1 MGYHCEEIL
10 PNPGI
15 LSRQSNKGG
24 SQVEYEGLIYKK
36 EDGIGIIT
44 LNRPEVL
51 NALNEATLTSID
63 SIVNDLKFDKE
74 TKVLIITGTGRG
86 FSSGAD
92 VSGTLAGLLEE
103 EAGLGMLIN
112 PTNIN
117 YTLNMRRLNQPVIAA
132 INGVTAG
139 MALGLVCAC
148 DIRIAAET
156 ASFSCAFVKRNLVP
170 DSGVTWFLPRTVGVG
185 KALELAMTGD
195 RVDAQEALRI
205 GMVNKVVPD
214 AELMPAAMDLAK
226 RLKANPPLAV
236 SWAKKLIYQSL
247 DMSLESAFDH
257 EIFLQA
263 SIVRTADFTEGVASF
278 LEKRQPKFIGR

>member
-1 MGYHCEEIL
+1 M
-10 PNPGI
+10 
-15 LSRQSNKGG
+15 
-24 SQVEYEGLIYKK
+24 EYEGLVYTK
-36 EDGIGIIT
+36 EDAIGIIT
-44 LNRPEVL
+44 LNRPKVL
-51 NALNEATLTSID
+51 NALNEATLASID
-63 SIVNDLKFDKE
+63 SIVNDLKTDKE

-92 VSGTLAGLLEE
+92 VGGTLTELSGEGAGLD
-103 EAGLGMLIN
+103 MLTGT
-112 PTNIN
+112 TNVN
-117 YTLNMRRLNQPVIAA
+117 YTFNMRRLNQPVIAA

-139 MALGLVCAC
+139 MALGLICAC
-148 DIRIAAET
+148 DIRIAAES

-205 GMVNKVVPD
+205 GMVNRVVPD
-214 AELMPAAMDLAK
+214 AELMPAAMDLAR

-247 DMSLESAFDH
+247 DMSLESAYDH
-257 EIFLQA
+257 EVFLQA
-263 SIVRTADFTEGVASF
+263 SIVRTADFAEGVQSF
-278 LEKRQPKFIGR
+278 LEKRPPKFIGR